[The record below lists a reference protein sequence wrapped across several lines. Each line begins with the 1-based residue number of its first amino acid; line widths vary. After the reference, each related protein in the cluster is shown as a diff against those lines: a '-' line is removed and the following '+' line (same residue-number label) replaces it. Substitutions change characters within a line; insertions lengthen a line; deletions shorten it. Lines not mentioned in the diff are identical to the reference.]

1 MEYLKELAKR
11 ADLGAWQSWSIQYR
25 VLAVVVGLLVAWL
38 VLRSILPAMLRL
50 LRPALF
56 ILVVLIGVWAL
67 FPREV
72 CSIEILAR
80 LPMLCAR

>member
-1 MEYLKELAKR
+1 MEYFKELAKR